1 MDFWINSAMKA
12 AENGTI
18 PLPFLFLGMG
28 AALLLILLLY
38 PLLIRPVLRAAKEEK
53 DRNDRP

>member
-1 MDFWINSAMKA
+1 MDFWINSALEA
-12 AENGTI
+12 AENGTV

-38 PLLIRPVLRAAKEEK
+38 PLIIRPVLRAAKEEK
-53 DRNDRP
+53 DRDDRP